1 MLKRATAV
9 LAAVMATVLFTVSA
23 SAYTL
28 AGDFRPYADRD
39 LTTAET
45 LPPNEPLPVETADG
59 IQITSD
65 KSGSGLFSNKHT
77 GVTLTKKKVKING
90 FTCTFRV
97 DSMDEGTSYPALVI
111 GFTQNPGMFTWNVDM
126 EGETMGNEGI
136 ALFYRFRDGAE
147 KDPYF
152 EYNVAQTGKNIK
164 AAGQSHSFQDK
175 SIEVGSTITLKFEE
189 NATYGYLVWANGV
202 MLRVPETDTPANLKG
217 LRKVADSYNGELY
230 FNFATQTQSIF
241 GEQIKATL
249 MFVNGEKVSSKQ
261 TNKEPVHTYEQL
273 KDGKIVPGTA
283 DTTSS
288 KTESTP
294 SNNST
299 TTPSKPNTTTST
311 EKPTESIDS
320 TSSTDSLVD
329 VSSELTDDTS
339 SDEDVSEVSD
349 NTAIASNQDKGNSNT
364 GLIIAIVVV
373 AILVLGGG
381 VTAAILILKGKK

>member
-136 ALFYRFRDGAE
+136 ALSYRFRDGAE

-283 DTTSS
+283 DTTS

>member
-9 LAAVMATVLFTVSA
+9 LTAVMATVLFTVSA

-136 ALFYRFRDGAE
+136 ALFYRFRDGVE
-147 KDPYF
+147 KAPYF

-273 KDGKIVPGTA
+273 KDGKIVSGTA
-283 DTTSS
+283 DTTS

-299 TTPSKPNTTTST
+299 TTPST
-311 EKPTESIDS
+311 EKPTKSIDS

>member
-283 DTTSS
+283 DNTS

-320 TSSTDSLVD
+320 TSSTESLVD

>member
-283 DTTSS
+283 DTTS